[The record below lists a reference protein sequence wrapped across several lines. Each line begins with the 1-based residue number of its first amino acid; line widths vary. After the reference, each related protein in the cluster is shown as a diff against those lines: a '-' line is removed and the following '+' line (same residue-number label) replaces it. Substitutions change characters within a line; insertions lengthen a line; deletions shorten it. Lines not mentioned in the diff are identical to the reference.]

1 MSPACRLYLQEV
13 ARTRLDLDNEVRK
26 LARLVRQY
34 DEADVAEGMALALAR
49 RTFGANYVR
58 TLVDQARF
66 ARGLGQ
72 PPEPVVTGNSAADA
86 VDVQPHPMESYDD
99 LIPPPKP
106 SK

>member
-1 MSPACRLYLQEV
+1 MGAPPTPAL
-13 ARTRLDLDNEVRK
+13 RTS
-26 LARLVRQY
+26 A
-34 DEADVAEGMALALAR
+34 G
-49 RTFGANYVR
+49 RTQYVR

-72 PPEPVVTGNSAADA
+72 PPEPVVTGNAAADA